1 MSRFLFISRN
11 YKHPHCGGGVAR
23 TDIEKVMESMGYEN
37 IGLRR
42 TFSHNG
48 IVHSLRNVYGVMH
61 AIRQL
66 QEGDVVVVQYQMKMY
81 ARFCRAAHKRGVKVI
96 CLIHDLDSW
105 RDKKLTP
112 QQEMPLLNMADVLLT
127 HNHAMRGWLKEHGC
141 TAPMVDYEIMD
152 YIHGVSGTPHGYPSD
167 GKFSLFFVGNLS
179 PRLNGW
185 IYELARVM
193 PGRKIYLYGSEYD
206 EKLGHATPNLRM
218 CGERPDTEIIASHKG
233 DFGISWYGVSLDDGI
248 GKVGEY
254 MAINNP
260 HKVGLYLRCNAPV
273 IVWSKAGRSEL
284 IRKRGIGITVDSL
297 RDLDTALS
305 AVSPTDYSLM
315 SSNVS
320 CINAELKSGYFL
332 KKALKK
338 AIEIINKR

>member
-1 MSRFLFISRN
+1 MSRCLFISRN

-48 IVHSLRNVYGVMH
+48 IVHSLRNIYGVMR
-61 AIRQL
+61 AMRRL
-66 QEGDVVVVQYQMKMY
+66 QPGDVVVVQYQMKSY
-81 ARFCRAAHKRGVKVI
+81 ERFCRAAHKRGAKVI

-112 QQEMPLLNMADVLLT
+112 QQEIPLLNMADVLLT
-127 HNHAMRGWLKEHGC
+127 HNHAMRRWLENQGC
-141 TAPMVDYEIMD
+141 TAPMTDYEIMD
-152 YIHGVSGTPHGYPSD
+152 YIHGVSGDPHGYPYK

-179 PRLNGW
+179 PKLNGW
-185 IYELARVM
+185 IYELAKVI
-193 PGRKIYLYGSEYD
+193 PDRKIYLYGSEYD
-206 EKLGHATPNLRM
+206 EKLGSATPNLRM

-233 DFGISWYGVSLDDGI
+233 DFGISWYGSSLDEGV

-273 IVWSKAGRSEL
+273 VVWSGAGRSEL
-284 IRKRGIGITVDSL
+284 IRRRDIGIAVASL
-297 RDLDTALS
+297 RDLDAALS
-305 AVSPTDYSLM
+305 AVTPADYSRMLA
-315 SSNVS
+315 NVA
-320 CINAELKSGYFL
+320 CINTELKSGQFL
-332 KKALKK
+332 RRALKQ
-338 AIEIINKR
+338 AIEIINK

>member
-1 MSRFLFISRN
+1 MSRYLFISRN

-48 IVHSLRNVYGVMH
+48 IVHSLRNIYGVMR
-61 AIRQL
+61 AMRRL
-66 QEGDVVVVQYQMKMY
+66 RTGDIVVVQYQMKSY
-81 ARFCRAAHKRGVKVI
+81 ERFCRAARKRGAKVI

-127 HNHAMRGWLKEHGC
+127 HNHAMRSWLESQGC

-152 YIHGVSGTPHGYPSD
+152 YIHGVSGDPHGYPYN

-185 IYELARVM
+185 IYELAKAM
-193 PGRKIYLYGSEYD
+193 PDRKIYLYGLEYD
-206 EKLGHATPNLRM
+206 EKLGSAMPNLRM
-218 CGERPDTEIIASHKG
+218 CGERLDTEIISSHKG
-233 DFGISWYGVSLDDGI
+233 DFGISWYGTSLDEGV

-273 IVWSKAGRSEL
+273 VVWSRAGRAGL
-284 IRKRGIGITVDSL
+284 IRSRDIGIAVDSL
-297 RDLDTALS
+297 RDLDAALS
-305 AVSPTDYSLM
+305 AVTPTDYSRMLA
-315 SSNVS
+315 NVA
-320 CINAELKSGYFL
+320 CINTELKSGRFL
-332 KKALKK
+332 RRALKK
-338 AIEIINKR
+338 AIEIINK